1 MHELARSVAQRP
13 DIAGRLAPPE
23 TTAAA
28 LELEELASEIGIE
41 FSHNVEYAEANDAI
55 DFSVP
60 APADYLREQEGGDSI
75 ETPPANLQVF
85 LSQKGDTIDA
95 ITRLLIGGQKIQWE
109 SRQRDTPEAYR
120 RSARA
125 LRGNFRLAQLLCA
138 RALVAQ
144 RNGETAQA
152 WRYLEAAVKLGQ
164 TLGERTDT
172 LSQLISIA
180 QISTAVRAARSLDA
194 PVPDWVWAL
203 NNDDR
208 VDAMLQVREIEAIR
222 MLEGENYTNASAQ
235 EQRELSGFVS
245 AQLLAAAEVRGMS
258 RCSVE
263 ESTYDKARDRHD
275 HIYRDIQFSFG
286 KTVFRAASLM
296 LTTEGTMLVLRAKEA
311 RAADA
316 EGHWPES
323 LALSDPLCDPN
334 VWNYERAS
342 DGSMSVRFTGD
353 PRTVEGDTPNP
364 PPLVYL
370 GSRPL

>member
-1 MHELARSVAQRP
+1 MHELARTVAQRP
-13 DIAGRLAPPE
+13 DIAERLARIEVTP
-23 TTAAA
+23 AAR
-28 LELEELASEIGIE
+28 ELEELAFEIGIE
-41 FSHNVEYAEANDAI
+41 LSDEHAEADDTLNP
-55 DFSVP
+55 VP
-60 APADYLREQEGGDSI
+60 APADYLRAQEDGDRI
-75 ETPPANLQVF
+75 EAPPADLEVF
-85 LSQKGDTIDA
+85 FRQNGDTMDE
-95 ITRLLIGGQKIQWE
+95 ITRLLTGGQNIQW
-109 SRQRDTPEAYR
+109 SARQGDTPEAIR
-120 RSARA
+120 RSSRA
-125 LRGNFRLAQLLCA
+125 MLGNMRLAQLLTA

-144 RNGETAQA
+144 RNGEPAEA

-164 TLGERTDT
+164 ILGERTDT
-172 LSQLISIA
+172 MSQLISIA

-203 NNDDR
+203 NKDDR

-222 MLEGENYTNASAQ
+222 MLEGENYANASSQ

-258 RCSVE
+258 RCSVD

-275 HIYRDIQFSFG
+275 HIYRDIRFSFG

-296 LTTEGTMLVLRAKEA
+296 LTTEGTLLVLRAKEA
-311 RAADA
+311 RAADP
-316 EGHWPES
+316 EGRWPQS

-334 VWNYERAS
+334 LWRYERAG

-353 PRTVEGDTPNP
+353 PSLVQGETPNP

-370 GSRPL
+370 GSRPR